1 MFGVVAVFFFGFL
14 ERSWLFLD
22 QSVSEA
28 VFELLSEM
36 HFLRFSLQADLVN
49 YSALARF
56 LKPFVEKRVSG
67 GAGEDAIILAVK
79 KYGDSLAKN
88 EPFPVFKTLAGT
100 RFFLRTGMSLIH
112 FGRTDVLHKKLID
125 FQQRIDWASGEKMYL
140 LQRSEEISVVA
151 LSKYEQDLVSLAP
164 AQVLQKYSL
173 LALVT
178 MHFPSDQFDTYGVL
192 EYIARQFG
200 DLGVSVKEVFSSHDK
215 LSLLFDEKNASAV
228 YAKLSNSVKTSREM
242 MDSSRAKA

>member
-1 MFGVVAVFFFGFL
+1 L
-14 ERSWLFLD
+14 

-36 HFLRFSLQADLVN
+36 HFLRFPLQEDLVN

-56 LKPFVEKRVSG
+56 LKPFVEKRVAG

-79 KYGDSLAKN
+79 KYGETLAKK
-88 EPFPVFKTLAGT
+88 EPFHVFKTLAGT
-100 RFFLRTGMSLIH
+100 KLFLRTSMSLIH

-140 LQRSEEISVVA
+140 LQRSEEISVVSM
-151 LSKYEQDLVSLAP
+151 SKYEQDLVSLAP
-164 AQVLQKYSL
+164 SQVLQKYSM

-178 MHFPSDQFDTYGVL
+178 LHFPSEQFDSYGVL
-192 EYIARQFG
+192 EHISRQFS

-228 YAKLSNSVKTSREM
+228 YAKLSKVISTSREM
-242 MDSSRAKA
+242 IEPQKA